1 VILGGEKIEWDGIVF
16 PSRELYS
23 SGLRMKLP
31 DVYTDW
37 KIVIGFA
44 LVLLGTANWVIGI
57 ERTQMYSRMV
67 AARAHNNVATDYFS
81 FDELDAGAGGAVLE
95 PLNAQQRKASY
106 ATARMDFYHAAFLT
120 GRVMVLLGLV
130 CTLLG
135 FISVIQQD
143 SRRAFRRSEAAAA
156 RTLPELSGAPRD

>member
-1 VILGGEKIEWDGIVF
+1 
-16 PSRELYS
+16 
-23 SGLRMKLP
+23 MKLP

-44 LVLLGTANWVIGI
+44 LILLGTANWVIGI

-67 AARAHNNVATDYFS
+67 AARAQPAAASDYYS

-95 PLNAQQRKASY
+95 PLTAQQRKASY

-120 GRVMVLLGLV
+120 GRVMVLLGLL

-143 SRRAFRRSEAAAA
+143 SRRAFRRSDAAA
-156 RTLPELSGAPRD
+156 RALSGLSGAPRD